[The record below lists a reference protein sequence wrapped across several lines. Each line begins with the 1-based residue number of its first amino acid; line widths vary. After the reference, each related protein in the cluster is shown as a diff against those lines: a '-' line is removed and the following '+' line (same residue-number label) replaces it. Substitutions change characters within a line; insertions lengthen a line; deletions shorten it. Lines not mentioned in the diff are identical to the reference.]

1 MDLILILVVAIVLV
15 LGVVIWLTRKP
26 KTGGSSGK
34 RPKTVE
40 ALDTLMAWQPTP
52 TRVLTAGEREAYV
65 VLRRAL
71 PEHLILA
78 QVPLA
83 RFLKVPTRH
92 SYTEWLRR
100 VGQICADIVIC
111 EPNSLAVAVVEI
123 RSADGQDSERAQKR
137 QARMER
143 VIKASG
149 MPLHIWREGAIPDA
163 EEARNAILQSLGLL
177 TTQEGAAQVSTR
189 GAAAPGRPGTDIPE
203 QAEPPPS
210 TWFDDLD
217 SAPAPL
223 SPPELPR
230 RR

>member
-1 MDLILILVVAIVLV
+1 MDLVLLLAVAVLLGV
-15 LGVVIWLTRKP
+15 GVVIWLTR
-26 KTGGSSGK
+26 
-34 RPKTVE
+34 RPKPGGGKPARTVE
-40 ALDTLMAWQPTP
+40 GLDTLMAWQPTP
-52 TRVLTAGEREAYV
+52 TRVLTAGEREAHG

-100 VGQICADIVIC
+100 VGQICADIVVC

-123 RSADGQDSERAQKR
+123 RAADGQDSERARKR

-143 VIKASG
+143 VVKAAG
-149 MPLHIWREGAIPDA
+149 LPLHIWRDAAIPDV

-177 TTQEGAAQVSTR
+177 TTQEGAAQVRTR
-189 GAAAPGRPGTDIPE
+189 GDGATGRWRPDGGAEP
-203 QAEPPPS
+203 AEPPPS

-223 SPPELPR
+223 SPPQPPR

>member
-15 LGVVIWLTRKP
+15 LGVVVWLTRQP
-26 KTGGSSGK
+26 KAGGGSGK

-52 TRVLTAGEREAYV
+52 TRVLTGGEREAYV

-123 RSADGQDSERAQKR
+123 RSADGQESERAQKR

-177 TTQEGAAQVSTR
+177 TTQEGASQVSTR
-189 GAAAPGRPGTDIPE
+189 GASAPGRPGLDGAE
-203 QAEPPPS
+203 QAEPPSS

>member
-15 LGVVIWLTRKP
+15 LGAVIWLTRKP
-26 KTGGSSGK
+26 KKSSAGK

-189 GAAAPGRPGTDIPE
+189 GAATPGRPGAAD
-203 QAEPPPS
+203 QAS
-210 TWFDDLD
+210 RAWANSRALKVCRSSSF
-217 SAPAPL
+217 
-223 SPPELPR
+223 SPTPMK
-230 RR
+230 